1 MRVCCTGLS
10 HDSNVQKM
18 RTLTFIQ
25 LAEGKTEVSFDT
37 IQREMQ
43 IGADEVESCVIDG
56 GYLLAIVARR
66 MKS

>member
-1 MRVCCTGLS
+1 MTVTVCVGLS

-43 IGADEVESCVIDG
+43 IGADDIEGCIIDG
-56 GYLLAIVARR
+56 V
-66 MKS
+66 

>member
-1 MRVCCTGLS
+1 MCVGLS

-43 IGADEVESCVIDG
+43 IGADDIEGCVIDG
-56 GYLLAIVARR
+56 
-66 MKS
+66 M